1 MSPHLPPNF
10 GEKGLERRRARASL
24 KTAISEGRHSLIDLF
39 DRAQEVDADPVLTGL
54 RVEWFLKSIP
64 GVGQTKINR
73 ILDEV
78 GVNPR
83 ATLGGLRIRQR
94 AALRA
99 HVQRL
104 HRHYFG
110 HMRGK
115 LVVLVGPSGV
125 GKGTVVKW
133 ILEHHPEFSV
143 SVSATTRPPRPG
155 ERDGEHYFFVTN
167 RQFDRT
173 IREGGFLEWAEVHG
187 EHRYGTPA
195 DAVDAVLDEGKH
207 VILEIDIQGARQVKK
222 AAKGTLTV
230 FLAPPSFE
238 VLEERLRGRGTETE
252 AEIRKRLRTAKR
264 ELKAQGECDAV
275 VVNDRVDRAGQSIV
289 DLVVASVSSR
299 SKE

>member
-1 MSPHLPPNF
+1 MSGSLPADF
-10 GEKGLERRRARASL
+10 GQKGLERRRARASL
-24 KTAISEGRHSLIDLF
+24 KVAISEGQHSLIDLF
-39 DRAQEVDADPVLTGL
+39 DRAHEVDADPVLAGL

-64 GVGQTKINR
+64 GVGQKKISR

-83 ATLGGLRIRQR
+83 ATLGGLRVRQR
-94 AALRA
+94 AALRT

-125 GKGTVVKW
+125 GKGTVVRW
-133 ILEHHPEFSV
+133 IIDNYPEFSV
-143 SVSATTRPPRPG
+143 SVSATTRPARPG

-173 IREGGFLEWAEVHG
+173 IRDGGFLEWAQVHG

-195 DAVDAVLDEGKH
+195 EAVDAVLDEGKH

-222 AAKGTLTV
+222 VAKGAISI

-238 VLEERLRGRGTETE
+238 ELEQRLRARGTESE
-252 AEIRKRLRTAKR
+252 AEIRMRLRTAKR
-264 ELKAQGECDAV
+264 ELKAQGECDVV

-289 DLVVASVSSR
+289 DWVLASVPSR
-299 SKE
+299 S